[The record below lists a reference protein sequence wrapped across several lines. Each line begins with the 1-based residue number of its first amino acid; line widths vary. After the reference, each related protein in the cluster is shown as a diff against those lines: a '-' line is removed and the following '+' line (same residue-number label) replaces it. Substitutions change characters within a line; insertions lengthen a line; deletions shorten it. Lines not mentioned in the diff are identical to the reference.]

1 MPVLIG
7 RWSARGNAL
16 QPFVTGYPFRLFAT
30 LLGVTL
36 VYTFPVLS
44 GAAAADSLS
53 LWFYLRVLAVQL
65 VYSLASN
72 VLFVSQ
78 CSFFAQVCDSSIGGS
93 YMTLLNTISNLGSS
107 WPKFFVFAAV
117 DRLSCKGDLPC
128 SWLPAHTDGF
138 YIVSAI
144 SFCIG
149 VTWFAFFRK
158 RLLAL
163 GRVDK
168 KLWSCD

>member
-1 MPVLIG
+1 MH
-7 RWSARGNAL
+7 
-16 QPFVTGYPFRLFAT
+16 PFMSGYPFRLLTT

-36 VYTFPVLS
+36 VYTCPLLS
-44 GAAAADSLS
+44 GADGAQHLT
-53 LWFYLRVLAVQL
+53 LFFYARVLFVQA

-93 YMTLLNTISNLGSS
+93 YMTLLNTVANMGGS

-117 DRLSCKGDLPC
+117 DRFTCKDDSPC
-128 SWLPAHTDGF
+128 GILPAHTDGF
-138 YIVSAI
+138 YIVSALCF
-144 SFCIG
+144 SVG
-149 VTWFAFFRK
+149 VVWYFLFR
-158 RLLAL
+158 RRVVQL
-163 GRVDK
+163 GEVDK